1 VTVTV
6 TVRGRGTEQNA
17 WEEHV
22 LVGALIM
29 ESLRAGFILDAPG
42 LVVRKLSRVSPAHV
56 SDEQPAVW
64 TLLEFD
70 SDTAEPDLLA
80 EQLSHALDS
89 PGWYAN
95 LYSDGQIYVIFPHR
109 VFSVRPR
116 GRRPARPGV
125 WRTRSPLGSQPS
137 SATGDSDLPTRRRR
151 PQDCRAVGVSVS
163 AFSPIVA
170 ASRDHDSPTC
180 SPGVVTRPPPH
191 RTRSGQ

>member
-1 VTVTV
+1 VTV

-29 ESLRAGFILDAPG
+29 ESLRAGVILDDPG

-56 SDEQPAVW
+56 TAEQPAVW
-64 TLLEFD
+64 TLLEFG

-109 VFSVRPR
+109 VFRY
-116 GRRPARPGV
+116 AREDDA
-125 WRTRSPLGSQPS
+125 RHDQALAYAQS
-137 SATGDSDLPTRRRR
+137 
-151 PQDCRAVGVSVS
+151 VGV
-163 AFSPIVA
+163 
-170 ASRDHDSPTC
+170 PTQQC
-180 SPGVVTRPPPH
+180 DWR
-191 RTRSGQ
+191 